1 LPGRQTWSGQW
12 TAVCVFLVEAA
23 VALRDADAA
32 RRLRPL
38 LVPFS
43 GTQLVAGNFVALFG
57 PADAYLAALDSVL
70 GDDESAERL
79 FERALDQNRA
89 LGSAVHRAA
98 ILTAWAAHMR
108 SRGDLPRRYEEM
120 RDEARRL
127 AASSGQ
133 VKLMR
138 MLDTPTAD
146 SAGLTARE
154 IDVLRLIS
162 QGRSNRD
169 IATELRI
176 TENTA
181 ANHVRSILIKTG
193 AANRTQVA
201 MMAVSRRWIDDHGP
215 EPAP

>member
-1 LPGRQTWSGQW
+1 M
-12 TAVCVFLVEAA
+12 
-23 VALRDADAA
+23 
-32 RRLRPL
+32 
-38 LVPFS
+38 
-43 GTQLVAGNFVALFG
+43 
-57 PADAYLAALDSVL
+57 L

-89 LGSAVHRAA
+89 LGSTVHRAA
-98 ILTAWAAHMR
+98 ILTAWAGHLR
-108 SRGDLPRRYEEM
+108 SRRDLSRRYEDM
-120 RDEARRL
+120 RDEARWL

-133 VKLMR
+133 VRPMR
-138 MLDTPTAD
+138 LLDAPTAD

-162 QGRSNRD
+162 RARGNRD

-181 ANHVRSILIKTG
+181 ANHVKSILIKTG

-201 MMAVSRRWIDDHGP
+201 MMAVSRRWIDDHGR
-215 EPAP
+215 ESAP